1 MKVSFLGIGAQKC
14 ASTWIS
20 EVLADHPEVA
30 MPDSEPLDFFSYRF
44 ENGYRWY
51 ERQFP
56 AHQSS
61 RHFGEMSQSYFHEP
75 AVVDRVWD
83 YAPDLKIIVSLRD
96 PVERALSQHRHL
108 VRLGIVANEDLRFEA
123 CLQTNPTY
131 VDQGRYFTHLSRWFD
146 RFGADRVL
154 VVLME
159 DVIADPEKV
168 ASRLY
173 RFLGVN
179 QDHRPA
185 GLNRVSNASY
195 VTRYSQLERLVRG
208 LSGRIESIGGGKAW
222 NALAA
227 TGLRSAYRKFNRRPS
242 ESVIP
247 PPLQNT
253 IEQLRATFSPEV
265 AALSRLINRDLSHWL
280 R

>member
-20 EVLADHPEVA
+20 GVLSDHPDVS
-30 MPDSEPLDFFSYRF
+30 MPESEPIDFFSYRF

-56 AHQSS
+56 SQESD
-61 RHFGEMSQSYFHEP
+61 RYFGEMSQSYFHEP
-75 AVVDRVWD
+75 TVVDRVWN

-108 VRLGIVANEDLRFEA
+108 VRLGMVGNEDLSFEA
-123 CLQTNPTY
+123 SLHTNPTY
-131 VDQGRYFTHLSRWFD
+131 VDQGRYFTHLSRWID
-146 RFGADRVL
+146 RFGAEQVL

-159 DVIADPEKV
+159 DVIADPARV
-168 ASRLY
+168 ARKLY
-173 RFLGVN
+173 RFVGVDE
-179 QDHRPA
+179 DHRPA
-185 GLNRVSNASY
+185 SLNRISNASY
-195 VTRYSQLERLVRG
+195 AMRYRLLERSVRG
-208 LSGRIESIGGGKAW
+208 LSGRIKSIGGGTVW
-222 NALAA
+222 NALVA

-242 ESVIP
+242 ASVIP
-247 PPLQNT
+247 PPMQGT
-253 IEQLRATFSPEV
+253 IEQLRATFLPEV
-265 AALSRLINRDLSHWL
+265 AAVSRLIDRDLSHWL